1 MSDEQFVIW
10 LRGFSSAVRTA
21 PTIDQWEKI
30 QEELEK
36 ICLAK
41 EKQYPYIIPVPQP
54 CPPWVTSITTTTENN

>member
-36 ICLAK
+36 ICL
-41 EKQYPYIIPVPQP
+41 
-54 CPPWVTSITTTTENN
+54 SHNNQIYKTKISR